1 MEKTRVGLSGN
12 ALKIIA
18 AVSMLCDHL
27 GLIFFPDV
35 LWLRIIGRLAFPIFA
50 FMIAEGCRYTKNKL
64 RYFLSVALLGS
75 VCQIAYVVTDSEL
88 YVGILLSFSVSIL
101 LSYLLF
107 ELYKSIFAGRIVKSA
122 LLGAAFAASVTAV
135 YVFCTYFSVDYG
147 FWGCMMPVAAS
158 LTHIPDGVWD
168 KWSKID
174 RPFVRVLTMG
184 LCLLVYAIDRGGYRL
199 FSLVSIPVLL
209 AYSGKRGRW
218 RMKYFFY
225 IFYPL
230 HLVVLWGIYMLIRM
244 L

>member
-1 MEKTRVGLSGN
+1 MEKTGLGLSGN
-12 ALKIIA
+12 VLKIIA

-27 GLIFFPDV
+27 GLIFFPDA

-64 RYFLSVALLGS
+64 RYFLSVALLGA
-75 VCQIAYVVTDSEL
+75 VCQLAYVFTGSEL

-101 LSYLLF
+101 LVYLLF
-107 ELYKSIFAGRIVKSA
+107 ELYKALFSGRAIKSL
-122 LLGAAFAASVTAV
+122 LLGAALAASVAAV
-135 YVFCTYFSVDYG
+135 YVVCLHVSVDYG
-147 FWGCMMPVAAS
+147 FWGCMLPVAAS
-158 LTHIPDGVWD
+158 LTHFPEGAGERWR
-168 KWSKID
+168 KAD
-174 RPFVRVLTMG
+174 RPFVRVLAMG
-184 LCLLVYAIDRGGYRL
+184 LCLLVYAVDRGGYRL

-230 HLVVLWGIYMLIRM
+230 HLVLLWGIYMLIRM